1 MSWTGIVF
9 APLVPWPLVL
19 VLGAAA
25 LLCAGLGMRARARG
39 WSWRLV
45 ATVVLVLA
53 LLNPALV
60 EEQRDALKDI
70 GVIVL
75 DETPSQQN
83 GDRLAAL
90 KTTHDAILTQA
101 AAFKESLDLRVVR
114 VRHKGVSDAEKGT
127 TIFADLAHAM
137 QDIPKRRFAGAIL
150 VTDGQIHDVPQDLDT
165 VAGPIH
171 TLLTGRP
178 HEYDRRLIVQKSPL
192 FGIVGK
198 PLEMTL
204 RIEDSNQSGGRARL
218 TIQRDGGEPEIVSA
232 PVGVDFQTPFTLEHA
247 GATMFDIS
255 IDAAPNELS
264 IRNNNAIISVNGV
277 RDRLKVLLVSGEP
290 HAGERTWRNLLK
302 SDPSVDL
309 IHFTILRPPE
319 KQDGTP
325 INELSLISFPIRE
338 LFEIRIVDFDLVI
351 LDRYRRRGVLP
362 PSYFKNV
369 VDYINDGG
377 ALLEAVGPAFAGPFS
392 VYRSPL
398 GEVLPGEPTGDIHLK
413 PFTPSVTAIGRR
425 HPVTSGLASK
435 PASKPNWGRWF
446 RQVDTVATR
455 GRVVM
460 AGLDNKP
467 LLILDR
473 VGKGRVAQLN
483 SDHIWLWARGYEGG
497 GPQAELLRRLA
508 HWLMKE
514 PELEENDLRARVR
527 GDTLEIVRRN
537 IDGDNKSVTVQAPDG
552 QTRTLNLTARRD
564 GEWGV
569 EIPAAETGLYEIS
582 DGDRTV
588 MAASGSLNSLE
599 FADIRATDQPMK
611 PVSRATGGGLVWLSP
626 DGETAP
632 PKLRRVANDRT
643 SHGRNWVGL
652 VANGDYIVTGVDSIS
667 LLPAILVLLLAL
679 GGVAMAW
686 RREGD

>member
-1 MSWTGIVF
+1 
-9 APLVPWPLVL
+9 
-19 VLGAAA
+19 
-25 LLCAGLGMRARARG
+25 
-39 WSWRLV
+39 
-45 ATVVLVLA
+45 
-53 LLNPALV
+53 
-60 EEQRDALKDI
+60 
-70 GVIVL
+70 
-75 DETPSQQN
+75 
-83 GDRLAAL
+83 
-90 KTTHDAILTQA
+90 
-101 AAFKESLDLRVVR
+101 
-114 VRHKGVSDAEKGT
+114 
-127 TIFADLAHAM
+127 
-137 QDIPKRRFAGAIL
+137 
-150 VTDGQIHDVPQDLDT
+150 
-165 VAGPIH
+165 
-171 TLLTGRP
+171 
-178 HEYDRRLIVQKSPL
+178 LIVQKSPL

-204 RIEDSNQSGGRARL
+204 RIEDSNQSGGQARL
-218 TIQRDGGEPEIVSA
+218 TMQRDGGEPEIISA
-232 PVGVDFQTPFTLEHA
+232 PVGVDFQAPFTLEHA
-247 GATMFDIS
+247 GATMFELS

-264 IRNNNAIISVNGV
+264 IRNNNAIVSVNGV
-277 RDRLKVLLVSGEP
+277 RDRLKVLLISGEP

-377 ALLEAVGPAFAGPFS
+377 ALLEAVGPAYAGPFS

-413 PFTPSVTAIGRR
+413 PFKPSVTAVGRR
-425 HPVTSGLASK
+425 HPVTSGLAPK
-435 PASKPNWGRWF
+435 PASKQNLDKPDWGRWF
-446 RQVDTVATR
+446 RHVDTAATR

-460 AGLDNKP
+460 AGFDDKP

-514 PELEENDLRARVR
+514 PELEENDLRAKVR
-527 GDTLEIVRRN
+527 GDTLEIIRRN
-537 IDGDNKSVTVQAPDG
+537 IDGDNKSVSVQAPDG
-552 QTRTLNLTARRD
+552 RTQTRTLTARRD

-569 EIPAAETGLYEIS
+569 EIPAAETGLYEIT
-582 DGDRTV
+582 DGDLTV

-599 FADIRATDQPMK
+599 FSDIRATDRRMK
-611 PVSRATGGGLVWLSP
+611 TVSRATGGGLIWLSQ
-626 DGETAP
+626 DGKTAP
-632 PKLRRVANDRT
+632 PKLRRVANNR
-643 SHGRNWVGL
+643 SAHGRQWFGL
-652 VANGDYIVTGVDSIS
+652 VANGDYIVTGVDRIS
-667 LLPAILVLLLAL
+667 LLPAILVLVLSL
-679 GGVAMAW
+679 GGAAMAW